1 MKRRTFIAGLGAA
14 AVLPIM
20 WVVTSSSVLLAPA
33 PARGQADGWQLYR
46 REDLGFEV
54 EMPGVPKIEVEEGEK
69 DDSVAKSVDSVVELE
84 DINFSIR
91 YEEWRGRPT
100 VDQEIAAQRFGART
114 LGIKVISETRF
125 TLNGAPG
132 VEISTDAI
140 DGTPLRFNY
149 RVVFGENRRFF
160 LGAVGAPADNP
171 SVRRFFDSFKLLSTG
186 R

>member
-20 WVVTSSSVLLAPA
+20 WVVTSWSVLLAPA

-69 DDSVAKSVDSVVELE
+69 DDPIAKSAASVVELE
-84 DINFSIR
+84 NFNFAIEYQELR
-91 YEEWRGRPT
+91 RRPT
-100 VDQEIAAQRFGART
+100 VDQEIEFQRRVLAKA
-114 LGIKVISETRF
+114 LEAKIISETRF

-132 VEISTDAI
+132 VEISMDALA
-140 DGTPLRFNY
+140 GTNF
-149 RVVFGENRRFF
+149 RVVFVENRRFF
-160 LGAVGAPADNP
+160 LSAFGAPSDNA

-186 R
+186 S